1 MKKNNVMRI
10 ASALL
15 VAVLLTTCAISGTF
29 AKYTTSFSGNS
40 AARVAKWGFTD
51 PTNVTFDL
59 FADTYND
66 GAIASLET
74 DDQGNKVNVI
84 APGAS
89 GSFSITLVEAE
100 EVRATEVAYRFNVDI
115 TKSNET
121 NDVLLAKLVWKLD
134 GQKVGTNGTFEEL
147 QAAINALDGEYLPG
161 TAPSA
166 TTLNISW
173 EWVFEVE
180 SNTTDASDTELGVNG
195 EYVVEISFTF
205 SATQIETVTT
215 EAETTEAA
223 GE

>member
-29 AKYTTSFSGNS
+29 AKYTTNFSGNS

-89 GSFSITLVEAE
+89 GEFSITLVQAE
-100 EVRATEVAYRFNVDI
+100 DAAATEVAYAFNVDI
-115 TKSNET
+115 AAEDSTDEA
-121 NDVLLAKLVWKLD
+121 LLNKIVWSF
-134 GQKVGTNGTFEEL
+134 NGTDDLTFEQL
-147 QAAINALDGEYLPG
+147 QSAINELDGEYLPG
-161 TAPSA
+161 DAPDV
-166 TTLNISW
+166 TTIEISW
-173 EWVFEVE
+173 EWVFEVD
-180 SNTTDASDTELGVNG
+180 SATNADDTELGQAGTADVS
-195 EYVVEISFTF
+195 ITFTF
-205 SATQIETVTT
+205 SATQIEEVTT

>member
-29 AKYTTSFSGNS
+29 AKYTTNFSGNS
-40 AARVAKWGFTD
+40 AARVAKWGFDD
-51 PTNVTFDL
+51 PSEVTFDL
-59 FADTYND
+59 FADTYNN
-66 GAIASLET
+66 GAIASQG
-74 DDQGNKVNVI
+74 DDNVI

>member
-59 FADTYND
+59 FADTYNN
-66 GAIASLET
+66 GAIASQG
-74 DDQGNKVNVI
+74 DDNVI

-89 GSFSITLVEAE
+89 GEFSITLVQAQD
-100 EVRATEVAYRFNVDI
+100 VAATEVAYAFNVDI
-115 TKSNET
+115 VAEDSTEAA
-121 NDVLLAKLVWKLD
+121 LLNKIVWSF
-134 GQKVGTNGTFEEL
+134 NGTDNLTFAQL
-147 QAAINALDGEYLPG
+147 QTAINELDGEYLPG
-161 TAPSA
+161 DAPDV
-166 TTLNISW
+166 TTIEISW
-173 EWVFEVE
+173 EWVFEVD
-180 SNTTDASDTELGVNG
+180 SATNTDDTELGQAGTADVS
-195 EYVVEISFTF
+195 ITFTF

-215 EAETTEAA
+215 AERQ
-223 GE
+223 

>member
-59 FADTYND
+59 FADTYNN
-66 GAIASLET
+66 GAIASQG
-74 DDQGNKVNVI
+74 DDNVI

-89 GSFSITLVEAE
+89 GEFSITLVQAE
-100 EVRATEVAYRFNVDI
+100 DAEKTEVAYAFNVDI
-115 TKSNET
+115 IAEDGTDT
-121 NDVLLAKLVWKLD
+121 DLLNKIVW
-134 GQKVGTNGTFEEL
+134 TFNGTENMTFAQL
-147 QAAINALDGEYLPG
+147 QDAIDELDGEYLPG
-161 TAPSA
+161 QAPA
-166 TTLNISW
+166 VTTIEISW
-173 EWVFEVE
+173 EWLFHVDE
-180 SNTTDASDTELGVNG
+180 TADTSDTVLGQAGTADVS
-195 EYVVEISFTF
+195 ITFTF

>member
-51 PTNVTFDL
+51 TSEVKFDQ

-89 GSFSITLVEAE
+89 GEFEIEMIADDAVS
-100 EVRATEVAYRFNVDI
+100 ATEVAYKFNVDI
-115 TKSNET
+115 IAEDGTDAT
-121 NDVLLAKLVWKLD
+121 LLNKIVW
-134 GQKVGTNGTFEEL
+134 TFNGTENLTFEQLQNKINEL
-147 QAAINALDGEYLPG
+147 DKEYLPG
-161 TAPSA
+161 QVPAV
-166 TTLNISW
+166 TTIEISW
-173 EWVFEVE
+173 KWVFEVD
-180 SNTTDASDTELGVNG
+180 SATNDDDTDLGQADTADVS
-195 EYVVEISFTF
+195 ITFTF

>member
-66 GAIASLET
+66 GAIAS
-74 DDQGNKVNVI
+74 QGGDNVI

-89 GSFSITLVEAE
+89 GGFEITLIEDDD
-100 EVRATEVAYRFNVDI
+100 VRETEVAYHFDVTI
-115 TKSNET
+115 TKSDDTDDE
-121 NDVLLAKLVWKLD
+121 LLAKLVWKLD
-134 GQKVGTNGTFEEL
+134 GQKVGTNGTFAEL
-147 QAAINALDGEYLPG
+147 QTALDNLDGDYLPG
-161 TAPSA
+161 QAPNV
-166 TTLNISW
+166 TTIDISW
-173 EWVFEVE
+173 EWVFEVD
-180 SNTTDASDTELGVNG
+180 SATDDDDTDLGQAGTTDVSIT
-195 EYVVEISFTF
+195 FTF

-215 EAETTEAA
+215 TEATND
-223 GE
+223 